1 MDIKVFKKACIL
13 TFEFEHLDNTYGFL
27 VNKTSGEFSPIEK
40 FDSIASFEVDKDGI
54 YEFVLIESDGLTI
67 VDDNN
72 FKIYEAEWSLEDYYN
87 AIAEGANPIKD
98 RGDFYTKITFCA
110 CKLEKCLLPLQ
121 MKVFNELV
129 KNCGKGCKNLDEL
142 KAQRD
147 FLFIA
152 NWIMEHLEEY
162 DRFEE
167 LMNIYEGIQSC
178 SSLCNDLLKN
188 KKCKCNG

>member
-13 TFEFEHLDNTYGFL
+13 TFEFEHRDNTYGFL

-40 FDSIASFEVDKDGI
+40 FDSVASFEVDRDGI
-54 YEFVLIESDGLTI
+54 YVFVLIDSDNITLINDTT
-67 VDDNN
+67 
-72 FKIYEAEWSLEDYYN
+72 FKIYEAEWTLEDYYN
-87 AIAEGANPIKD
+87 AISGDSNPIKD
-98 RGDFYTKITFCA
+98 TGDFYTKFTFCA
-110 CKLEKCLLPLQ
+110 CKLEKCLLSLQ
-121 MKVFNELV
+121 IKVFNELV
-129 KNCGKGCKNLDEL
+129 KNCGKGCKSLDEL
-142 KAQRD
+142 KGQRD

-152 NWIMEHLEEY
+152 KWIMDHLEEY

-178 SSLCNDLLKN
+178 GSLCNDLLKN